1 MGLGQQVE
9 AGAAER
15 KKLEEPLVLH
25 GVVKAFQ

>member
-1 MGLGQQVE
+1 MALGHQVE

-15 KKLEEPLVLH
+15 KRLEEPLVLK